1 MKVFIKGTGSSEI
14 LVQIQLSCREL
25 KNIVDRR
32 LIFGLSCT
40 EFVCPGCWHFDDGAK
55 CKIDDVLKFFV
66 GRVAH
71 RILFGIWT

>member
-55 CKIDDVLKFFV
+55 CKIDDVLTFS
-66 GRVAH
+66 
-71 RILFGIWT
+71 